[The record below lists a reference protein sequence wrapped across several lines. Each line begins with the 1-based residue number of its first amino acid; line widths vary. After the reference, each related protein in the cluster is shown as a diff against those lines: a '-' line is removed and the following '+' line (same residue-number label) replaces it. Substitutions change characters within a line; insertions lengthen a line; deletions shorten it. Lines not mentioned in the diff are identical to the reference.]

1 MPGET
6 TRRGYGSQHQRLR
19 ATLLPRAIGTPCSR
33 CGEPMLAGQAL
44 DLDHTDD
51 RRGYKGFSHAECN
64 RRAAGFKSTGSAPSN
79 PAPRAATRW

>member
-1 MPGET
+1 
-6 TRRGYGSQHQRLR
+6 
-19 ATLLPRAIGTPCSR
+19 
-33 CGEPMLAGQAL
+33 MLAGQAL

-79 PAPRAATRW
+79 PAPRAATRWWKSVLRVEVAAW